1 MPPENQQG
9 QGNRNSH
16 CPVMAQPTMVPLSS
30 PASLQTPMDPEP
42 RQAPPSTPR
51 TSETTPSVEKTEVD
65 GMSCLRN
72 SFAKYNISGNVADI
86 LMASWRSGTQKQ
98 YKIYIEQWLKFCG
111 ERKINCYSPQISQ
124 VLNFL
129 AGLYDK
135 QLSYSTLN
143 TARSALSSILH
154 VDTCR
159 NFGSHPLT
167 VRFMKGVFEK
177 RPPHPR
183 YNKIWDVSLVL
194 KYLTSLDPVET
205 LTLKDLT
212 LKLLMLL
219 LLVTGQRGQSIHLL
233 NIVTMHLSDT
243 SCVFNL
249 TSHIKTSKPGKPAS
263 AITVQEFKQDCRIC
277 PIKTLKEYLKR
288 TDTIRGDEQQLFISF
303 VKPHKS
309 VSRDTI
315 SRWAKIVLQRSG
327 IDTELFTSHST
338 RAASAS
344 KAKQKDVPLDEI
356 LSQAGWSTADTF
368 RKFYDKPIVSSN
380 DHMASAILRN

>member
-1 MPPENQQG
+1 MGCFIGP
-9 QGNRNSH
+9 
-16 CPVMAQPTMVPLSS
+16 
-30 PASLQTPMDPEP
+30 
-42 RQAPPSTPR
+42 
-51 TSETTPSVEKTEVD
+51 
-65 GMSCLRN
+65 
-72 SFAKYNISGNVADI
+72 KY
-86 LMASWRSGTQKQ
+86 
-98 YKIYIEQWLKFCG
+98 F
-111 ERKINCYSPQISQ
+111 
-124 VLNFL
+124 
-129 AGLYDK
+129 
-135 QLSYSTLN
+135 
-143 TARSALSSILH
+143 
-154 VDTCR
+154 
-159 NFGSHPLT
+159 
-167 VRFMKGVFEK
+167 
-177 RPPHPR
+177 
-183 YNKIWDVSLVL
+183 
-194 KYLTSLDPVET
+194 TSLDPVET

-263 AITVQEFKQDCRIC
+263 AITVQEFKQDCCMC

-309 VSRDTI
+309 VTRDTI

-327 IDTELFTSHST
+327 IDTDLFTSHRT

-380 DHMASAILRN
+380 DHMVSAILRN